1 MKDFDDDRFDD
12 DDREAM
18 TQAAL
23 RGLVMGLLIVLALMM
38 ASCST
43 TAVGEPKIE
52 SMEGRFNVEYL
63 YGDMTVIT
71 DTDEGCQYL
80 FYKCGYGGGFIQ
92 LTDKY
97 GNPLLAEGYSRR
109 EVGMSNDDGE

>member
-1 MKDFDDDRFDD
+1 MRWRRKMFLL
-12 DDREAM
+12 AIVV
-18 TQAAL
+18 AL
-23 RGLVMGLLIVLALMM
+23 ASALVATCG
-38 ASCST
+38 CST

-52 SMEGRFNVEYL
+52 SMEGRFEVERL

-71 DTDEGCQYL
+71 DTEEGCQYL
-80 FYKCGYGGGFIQ
+80 YYKYGYGGGFIQ

-97 GNPLLAEGYSRR
+97 GNPLLADGYSRR